1 MVIVQFWF
9 LQKIL
14 HTRNKS
20 TLWSGSRRS
29 CVIAWLN
36 PHSLLVQE
44 GSDELREGRAKSR
57 PCALQQSFSFQCPSQ
72 QHKNLLRTKQ
82 STERSRGQ
90 GRDEDRKTCP
100 LGRGQVRREAIPPA
114 SASPGSRSNTHS
126 FPSDLSVTIKF
137 PLTSGQLSPSTYI
150 PGPFF
155 PALALLSLH

>member
-1 MVIVQFWF
+1 MLAIWVKQKVKYPGVKNIVVLWNGCCTIPAIKCCYEIQMPSLRAF
-9 LQKIL
+9 LIHIYHRTFAVL
-14 HTRNKS
+14 T
-20 TLWSGSRRS
+20 
-29 CVIAWLN
+29 
-36 PHSLLVQE
+36 
-44 GSDELREGRAKSR
+44 
-57 PCALQQSFSFQCPSQ
+57 FSFQCPSQ

-100 LGRGQVRREAIPPA
+100 LGRGQVRREVIPPA